1 MILPRVNNKFYILCL
16 FIIKLIQ
23 RIFFLTLVF
32 SSISYCDAQDIWKLS
47 MGLGLPELA
56 HIGVSYQYSAEFQY
70 HLQVRQKQENM
81 YFIHYDVYLTC
92 DFFVINQPQIR
103 IAANNADPYTPACV
117 SKIKILQLV

>member
-1 MILPRVNNKFYILCL
+1 MSVYYKINSKNIS
-16 FIIKLIQ
+16 
-23 RIFFLTLVF
+23 FLTAVF
-32 SSISYCDAQDIWKLS
+32 SSIKYCDGQKTWKFS

-92 DFFVINQPQIR
+92 DFFVINQPQIK